1 MLYMFK
7 KVENMSILKK
17 EKENLKDTNET
28 PRDKNP
34 ISKTK
39 HIRQCRKQYKHI

>member
-17 EKENLKDTNET
+17 EKENLDTNET

-34 ISKTK
+34 ISETK
-39 HIRQCRKQYKHI
+39 HIRQCKKQYKHI

>member
-17 EKENLKDTNET
+17 EKENLDTKET

-34 ISKTK
+34 ISETK
-39 HIRQCRKQYKHI
+39 HIRQCKKQYKHI